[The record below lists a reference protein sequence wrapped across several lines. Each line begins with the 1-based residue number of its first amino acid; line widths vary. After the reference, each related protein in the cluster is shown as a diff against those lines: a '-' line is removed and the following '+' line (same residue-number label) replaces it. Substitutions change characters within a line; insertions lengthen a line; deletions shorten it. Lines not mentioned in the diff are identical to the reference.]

1 MENHTESKHQYIRNI
16 YNIPMR
22 FANTDRY
29 RSFLNRQFKAYA
41 EEILG
46 NPNEQWDNITQ
57 VEKDYFA
64 YEYIRDDI
72 LSVYAAHI
80 YAGSREEQDLINFVR
95 KNHFPKKEDL
105 LEEIRCRKS
114 LTENSLSSPASRYKI
129 KKSYSQY
136 VNDLKT
142 YQPDSLI
149 PSINEWKSPKTPPIL
164 LSCKDSAGNDAYT
177 EWKPSVSENETE
189 TVPHLRAYDTLMD
202 NNLELDEKLI
212 AREFPKQNFFYEHN
226 ENEVLAKT
234 IAVILDV
241 IYEPTNTTIY
251 DTLIQTILS
260 VLEQKFKICIDVD
273 AIKETLTFL
282 SSHDLDPYD
291 ELVISSHTITKALK
305 EQTRTTA
312 SATNTSKDNAPLDYE
327 EIISQNLAY
336 IYYLKKLQNLDFY
349 SRKR

>member
-1 MENHTESKHQYIRNI
+1 MGKHTESKHQYIRNI
-16 YNIPMR
+16 YHIPTSI
-22 FANTDRY
+22 ADTDRY
-29 RSFLNRQFKAYA
+29 RSFLNRQFKTYA

-46 NPNEQWDNITQ
+46 NPNEQWDNISQ

-64 YEYIRDDI
+64 YEFIRDDI
-72 LSVYAAHI
+72 ISVYAAHI
-80 YAGSREEQDLINFVR
+80 YAGSKEEQDLKNFVH

-105 LEEIRCRKS
+105 LEEIRRRKS
-114 LTENSLSSPASRYKI
+114 LTEDSLPSPASRYKI
-129 KKSYSQY
+129 KQSYNQY
-136 VNDLKT
+136 VNDLKA
-142 YQPDSLI
+142 YQPDSHV

-164 LSCKDSAGNDAYT
+164 LSCTDSAGNDACT

-202 NNLELDEKLI
+202 NSLELDEKLI
-212 AREFPKQNFFYEHN
+212 AREFPEQNRKSPRQKFFYEHN

-241 IYEPTNTTIY
+241 IYEPTNTLIY

-260 VLEQKFKICIDVD
+260 VLKQKFKIIIDVED
-273 AIKETLTFL
+273 IKETITFL

-291 ELVISSHTITKALK
+291 ELVISSHTLAKAS
-305 EQTRTTA
+305 EY
-312 SATNTSKDNAPLDYE
+312 NTQLDYE

-349 SRKR
+349 KKKR